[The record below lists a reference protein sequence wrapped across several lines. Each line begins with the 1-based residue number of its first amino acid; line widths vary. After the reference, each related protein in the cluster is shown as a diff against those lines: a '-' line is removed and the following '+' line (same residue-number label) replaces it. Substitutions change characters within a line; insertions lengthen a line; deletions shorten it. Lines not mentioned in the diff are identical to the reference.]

1 LHPKV
6 PRENNHPLAQSI
18 TTIFTGVYRA
28 MIRLITRFGESLY
41 REVCLLYRN
50 LPEGGYRS
58 ASTSPHI
65 GGHARV
71 NLFQDVES
79 TIHPA
84 IVSIQDSPMSSCM
97 AQSLHI
103 GTNIS
108 AFL

>member
-50 LPEGGYRS
+50 LPEGDEG
-58 ASTSPHI
+58 
-65 GGHARV
+65 
-71 NLFQDVES
+71 
-79 TIHPA
+79 IHRE
-84 IVSIQDSPMSSCM
+84 VSVVQ
-97 AQSLHI
+97 AHLHI
-103 GTNIS
+103 SVDMHALIFFKTWKAPYI
-108 AFL
+108 LR